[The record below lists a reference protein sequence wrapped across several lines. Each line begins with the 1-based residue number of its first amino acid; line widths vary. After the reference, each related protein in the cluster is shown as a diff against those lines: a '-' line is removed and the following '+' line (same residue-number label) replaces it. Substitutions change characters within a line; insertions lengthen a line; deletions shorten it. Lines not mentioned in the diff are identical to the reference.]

1 MRKLFLSVLL
11 ISFNTFSLALD
22 ELNNFFSNKLLFT
35 QTSLNSI
42 DTDLNVSKGT
52 FIRNSDNT
60 IKIEIKEP
68 FREIYTIDDN
78 GIKIHDLEF
87 DQIKKIDK
95 KSFENNLII
104 NIIQNGLSS
113 ELREKIQQSELG
125 YIFIDNDKTFYFEFI
140 NKLSLGA
147 SIKVSTLKDIY
158 GKICSLII
166 LW

>member
-1 MRKLFLSVLL
+1 MKKLFLSLLL
-11 ISFNTFSLALD
+11 ISFNSFALALD

-42 DTDLNVSKGT
+42 DTNLNVSKGT

-78 GIKIHDLEF
+78 GIEIHDLEF

-95 KSFENNLII
+95 KSFENNLIL

-113 ELREKIQQSELG
+113 ELRDKIQQSELG
-125 YIFIDNDKTFYFEFI
+125 YIFIENDKTFYFEFI
-140 NKLSLGA
+140 NKNTLQIRFKDNMNIENL
-147 SIKVSTLKDIY
+147 IKFT
-158 GKICSLII
+158 KI
-166 LW
+166 

>member
-1 MRKLFLSVLL
+1 MKKLFLSVLL
-11 ISFNTFSLALD
+11 ISFNSFALALD

-42 DTDLNVSKGT
+42 DTNLNVSIGT
-52 FIRNSDNT
+52 FIRNNDNT

-78 GIKIHDLEF
+78 GIEIHDLEF

-95 KSFENNLII
+95 KSFENNLIL
-104 NIIQNGLSS
+104 NIIQNGLSR
-113 ELREKIQQSELG
+113 ELRDKIQQSELG

-140 NKLSLGA
+140 NKNTLQ
-147 SIKVSTLKDIY
+147 IKFKDNMDIENLIKFT
-158 GKICSLII
+158 KI
-166 LW
+166 

>member
-1 MRKLFLSVLL
+1 MKKLFLSVLL
-11 ISFNTFSLALD
+11 ISFNSFALALD

-42 DTDLNVSKGT
+42 DTNLNVSKGT

-78 GIKIHDLEF
+78 GIEIHDLEF

-95 KSFENNLII
+95 KSFENNLIL

-113 ELREKIQQSELG
+113 ELRDKIQQSELG

-140 NKLSLGA
+140 NKNTLQIRFKDNMDIENL
-147 SIKVSTLKDIY
+147 IKFT
-158 GKICSLII
+158 KI
-166 LW
+166 

>member
-1 MRKLFLSVLL
+1 MKKLFLSVLL
-11 ISFNTFSLALD
+11 ISFNSFALALD

-42 DTDLNVSKGT
+42 DTNLNVSKGT

-68 FREIYTIDDN
+68 FREIYMIDDN

-95 KSFENNLII
+95 KSFENNLIL
-104 NIIQNGLSS
+104 NIIQNGLSR
-113 ELREKIQQSELG
+113 ELRDKIQQSELG
-125 YIFIDNDKTFYFEFI
+125 YIFIDNNKTFYFDFI
-140 NKLSLGA
+140 NKNTLQVRFKDNMEIENL
-147 SIKVSTLKDIY
+147 IKFT
-158 GKICSLII
+158 KI
-166 LW
+166 

>member
-1 MRKLFLSVLL
+1 LKKLFLSLLL
-11 ISFNTFSLALD
+11 ISFNSFALALD

-42 DTDLNVSKGT
+42 DTNLNVSKGT

-78 GIKIHDLEF
+78 GIEIHDLEF

-95 KSFENNLII
+95 KSFENNLIL

-113 ELREKIQQSELG
+113 ELRDKIQQSELG
-125 YIFIDNDKTFYFEFI
+125 YIFIENDKTFYFEFI
-140 NKLSLGA
+140 NKNTLQIRFKDNMDIENL
-147 SIKVSTLKDIY
+147 IKFT
-158 GKICSLII
+158 KI
-166 LW
+166 

>member
-1 MRKLFLSVLL
+1 MRKLFLTALL

-22 ELNNFFSNKLLFT
+22 EFNNFFSNKLSFT

-42 DTDLNVSKGT
+42 NSDLNVSKGT

-87 DQIKKIDK
+87 DQIKEIDK
-95 KSFENNLII
+95 KSFENNLIL

-125 YIFIDNDKTFYFEFI
+125 YIFIDNNKTFYFEFI
-140 NKLSLGA
+140 NKNTLQVRFKDNMEIENL
-147 SIKVSTLKDIY
+147 IKFT
-158 GKICSLII
+158 KI
-166 LW
+166 

>member
-1 MRKLFLSVLL
+1 MKKLFLSVLL
-11 ISFNTFSLALD
+11 ISFNSFALALD

-42 DTDLNVSKGT
+42 DTNFNVSKGT

-78 GIKIHDLEF
+78 GIEIHDLEF

-95 KSFENNLII
+95 KSFENNLIL
-104 NIIQNGLSS
+104 NIIQNGLSR
-113 ELREKIQQSELG
+113 ELRDKIQQSELG

-140 NKLSLGA
+140 NKNTLQIRFKDNMDIENL
-147 SIKVSTLKDIY
+147 IKFT
-158 GKICSLII
+158 KI
-166 LW
+166 

>member
-1 MRKLFLSVLL
+1 MKKLFLSILL
-11 ISFNTFSLALD
+11 ISFNSFSLALD

-78 GIKIHDLEF
+78 GIEIQDLEF

-95 KSFENNLII
+95 KSFENNLIL
-104 NIIQNGLSS
+104 NIILNGLSS
-113 ELREKIQQSELG
+113 ELRDKIQQSELG

-140 NKLSLGA
+140 NKNTLQIRFKDNMDIENL
-147 SIKVSTLKDIY
+147 IKFT
-158 GKICSLII
+158 KI
-166 LW
+166 

>member
-1 MRKLFLSVLL
+1 MKKLFLSILL
-11 ISFNTFSLALD
+11 ISFNSFSLALD

-42 DTDLNVSKGT
+42 NTDLNVSKGT

-78 GIKIHDLEF
+78 GIEIHDLEF

-95 KSFENNLII
+95 KSFENNLIL
-104 NIIQNGLSS
+104 NIILNGLSS
-113 ELREKIQQSELG
+113 ELRDKIQQSELG

-140 NKLSLGA
+140 NKNTLQIRFKDNMDIENL
-147 SIKVSTLKDIY
+147 IKFT
-158 GKICSLII
+158 KI
-166 LW
+166 

>member
-1 MRKLFLSVLL
+1 MKKLFLSVLL

-22 ELNNFFSNKLLFT
+22 ELDNFFSNKLSFT

-42 DTDLNVSKGT
+42 DADLSVSKGT
-52 FIRNSDNT
+52 FIRNGDNT

-78 GIKIHDLEF
+78 GIEIHDLEF

-95 KSFENNLII
+95 KSFENNLIL
-104 NIIQNGLSS
+104 NIIQNGLSR
-113 ELREKIQQSELG
+113 ELRDKIQQSELG

-140 NKLSLGA
+140 NKNTLQIRFKDNMDIENL
-147 SIKVSTLKDIY
+147 IKFT
-158 GKICSLII
+158 KI
-166 LW
+166 

>member
-1 MRKLFLSVLL
+1 MKKLFLSVLL
-11 ISFNTFSLALD
+11 ISFNSFALALD

-42 DTDLNVSKGT
+42 DTNLNVSKGT

-78 GIKIHDLEF
+78 GIEIHDLEF

-95 KSFENNLII
+95 KSFENNLIL

-113 ELREKIQQSELG
+113 ELRDKIQQSELG
-125 YIFIDNDKTFYFEFI
+125 YIFIENDKTFYFEFI
-140 NKLSLGA
+140 NKNTLQIRFKDNMDIENL
-147 SIKVSTLKDIY
+147 IKFT
-158 GKICSLII
+158 KI
-166 LW
+166 

>member
-1 MRKLFLSVLL
+1 MKKLFLSVLL

-87 DQIKKIDK
+87 YQIKKIDK
-95 KSFENNLII
+95 KSIENNLIL
-104 NIIQNGLSS
+104 NIILNCLSS
-113 ELREKIQQSELG
+113 ELIDKIQQSELG

-140 NKLSLGA
+140 NKNTLQIRFKDNMDIENL
-147 SIKVSTLKDIY
+147 IKFT
-158 GKICSLII
+158 KI
-166 LW
+166 